1 MNLKRALVICCYF
14 VSGVIAIATVG
25 VAIFSDPKDVVFS
38 SPPATLLWL
47 AGHAILLA
55 VGVYSFY
62 VFARLLRAEKGS

>member
-1 MNLKRALVICCYF
+1 MNPMRALVICCYF

-25 VAIFSDPKDVVFS
+25 VAICADPNDVVFS

-47 AGHAILLA
+47 AGHAILSA

-62 VFARLLRAEKGS
+62 VFARLVRAGS